1 MVIVPKPKPQSPFCP
16 EKPATEDTTN
26 KNTSNNILHNNI
38 MQHNIKPRGVLATS
52 KIPEPPSKKND
63 LEEISIKTE
72 LIIEDTDN
80 GNNNINASTNNTQ
93 GLVEAPQRSPIAVA
107 PIVAPIIT
115 PAPCASTPRPQR
127 APITVAPI
135 ITPAPCA
142 STHRPQRKLVTIAP
156 IITPSPCA
164 SIPRPKEIE
173 PTLTIS
179 NNVGRGTRSKSK
191 KISKEVEDEIEEEE
205 SLLSDDSD
213 DDRTWAPKKND
224 PNKTDPKVNNLIQT
238 FQPRKRKRIGP
249 DMVLKKKEKP
259 SAPPATP
266 VTPIVAPIIAPAP
279 PSPIKKP
286 RGRPKRSVKEE
297 SESNVS
303 DTTDND
309 SSTDSGEF
317 L

>member
-1 MVIVPKPKPQSPFCP
+1 
-16 EKPATEDTTN
+16 
-26 KNTSNNILHNNI
+26 

-52 KIPEPPSKKND
+52 KIPEPPKKND

-80 GNNNINASTNNTQ
+80 GNNNINAPLNNSK
-93 GLVEAPQRSPIAVA
+93 GLLEAPQRSPIAVA

-115 PAPCASTPRPQR
+115 PAPCASTPKPQR
-127 APITVAPI
+127 APIAVAPI
-135 ITPAPCA
+135 ISPAPCA
-142 STHRPQRKLVTIAP
+142 SNQRPQRKLIAVAP
-156 IITPSPCA
+156 IITPSPSA

-179 NNVGRGTRSKSK
+179 NNMGRGTRSKSK
-191 KISKEVEDEIEEEE
+191 KISKEVQDEIEEEE

-259 SAPPATP
+259 SVPTPPATP
-266 VTPIVAPIIAPAP
+266 APIIAPAP

-286 RGRPKRSVKEE
+286 RGRPKRTVKEE

-303 DTTDND
+303 DTDND

-317 L
+317 QNT